1 MNSNET
7 IEKIERE
14 LGYTFNDKE
23 LLLEALTHSSYTNE
37 MRINKRNHYERL
49 EFLGDAVLELLS
61 SEFLYEK
68 FPDVPEGGLSK
79 KRASM
84 VCEQSLAIC
93 ARSMNLGDYLFFGKG
108 EEAAGGRNKDSILAD
123 VTEAIL
129 GAIYLDGGLENARDY
144 VNRHVL
150 FELKEDELF
159 VDSKTMLQE
168 RIQHIKEGATLEYAV
183 IKESG
188 PEHAKIFTVMV
199 SVDGKPLAEGEG
211 HTKKS
216 AQQEAAKAAIKE
228 LEKTDSEK
236 L

>member
-1 MNSNET
+1 MNSDKAVEN
-7 IEKIERE
+7 IERE
-14 LGYTFNDKE
+14 LGYTFKDKN

-61 SEFLYEK
+61 SEFLYER
-68 FPDVPEGGLSK
+68 FPDIPEGGLSK
-79 KRASM
+79 KRAAM

-93 ARSMNLGDYLFFGKG
+93 ARSMNLGDCIFFGKG

-123 VTEAIL
+123 VTEAVL
-129 GAIYLDGGLENARDY
+129 GAIYLDGGLERARDY

-159 VDSKTMLQE
+159 VDSKTILQE
-168 RIQHIKEGATLEYAV
+168 KIQHISEGGSLEYAV

-188 PEHAKIFTVMV
+188 PEHAKIFTVQV
-199 SVDGKPLAEGEG
+199 SLDGKPLAEGEG

-216 AQQEAAKAAIKE
+216 AQQEAAKAAILK
-228 LEKTDSEK
+228 LENTDRET

>member
-1 MNSNET
+1 MNSQEAVDN
-7 IEKIERE
+7 IEEK
-14 LGYTFNDKE
+14 LGYTFNNKN

-61 SEFLYEK
+61 SEFLFEK

-108 EEAAGGRNKDSILAD
+108 EDAAGGRNKDSILAD

-129 GAIYLDGGLENARDY
+129 GAIYLDGGLEKARDY

-159 VDSKTMLQE
+159 VDSKTILQE
-168 RIQHIKEGATLEYAV
+168 KIQHIHEGGVLEYKV
-183 IKESG
+183 VEESG
-188 PEHAKIFTVMV
+188 PEHAKIFTVEV
-199 SVDGKPLAEGEG
+199 SFEGTPLARGTG

-216 AQQEAAKAAIKE
+216 AQQEAAKAAIQI
-228 LEKTDSEK
+228 LEKTDRK
-236 L
+236 TL

>member
-7 IEKIERE
+7 IEKIEQE
-14 LGYTFNDKE
+14 LGYTFKDKE

-61 SEFLYEK
+61 SEFLFER
-68 FPDVPEGGLSK
+68 FPDIPEGGLSK

-129 GAIYLDGGLENARDY
+129 GAIYLDGGLEHARDY

-168 RIQHIKEGATLEYAV
+168 KIQHIHEGAVLEYTV

-188 PEHAKIFTVMV
+188 PEHAKIFTVLV

-216 AQQEAAKAAIKE
+216 AQQEAAKAAILE

>member
-61 SEFLYEK
+61 SEFLFER
-68 FPDVPEGGLSK
+68 FPDIPEGGLSK

>member
-1 MNSNET
+1 MNSNEA
-7 IEKIERE
+7 IENIELK
-14 LGYTFNDKE
+14 LGYSFKDKE

-61 SEFLYEK
+61 SEFLFER

-79 KRASM
+79 KRAAM

-129 GAIYLDGGLENARDY
+129 GAIYLDGGLDRARDY

-159 VDSKTMLQE
+159 VDSKTILQE
-168 RIQHIKEGATLEYAV
+168 KIQHISEGGSLEYTV

-188 PEHAKIFTVMV
+188 PEHAKIFTVCV
-199 SVDGKPLAEGEG
+199 SLDGKPLAEGEG

-216 AQQEAAKAAIKE
+216 AQQEAAKAAILK
-228 LEKTDSEK
+228 LEKTDSET

>member
-1 MNSNET
+1 MNSQKA
-7 IEKIERE
+7 IESIERE
-14 LGYTFNDKE
+14 IGYTFNNKE

-37 MRINKRNHYERL
+37 MKINKRNHYERL

-61 SEFLYEK
+61 SEFLFAR

-123 VTEAIL
+123 VTEAVL
-129 GAIYLDGGLENARDY
+129 GAIYLDGGLERARDY

-150 FELKEDELF
+150 YELKEDELF
-159 VDSKTMLQE
+159 VDSKTILQE
-168 RIQHIKEGATLEYAV
+168 KVQHFNEGSVLEYSV

-188 PEHAKIFTVMV
+188 PEHAKIFTVQV
-199 SVDGKPLAEGEG
+199 SLDGKPLAEGEG

-216 AQQEAAKAAIKE
+216 AQQEAAKAAIPVV
-228 LEKTDSEK
+228 EKYDWKTV
-236 L
+236 

>member
-1 MNSNET
+1 MNSDKAVEN
-7 IEKIERE
+7 IERE
-14 LGYTFNDKE
+14 LGYTFKDKN

-49 EFLGDAVLELLS
+49 EFLGDAVLELIS
-61 SEFLYEK
+61 SEFLYER
-68 FPDVPEGGLSK
+68 FPDIPEGGLSK
-79 KRASM
+79 KRAAM

-93 ARSMNLGDYLFFGKG
+93 ARSMNLGDCIFFGKG

-123 VTEAIL
+123 VTEAVL
-129 GAIYLDGGLENARDY
+129 GAIYLDGGLERARDY

-159 VDSKTMLQE
+159 VDSKTILQE
-168 RIQHIKEGATLEYAV
+168 KIQHISEGGSLEYAV

-188 PEHAKIFTVMV
+188 PEHAKIFTVQV
-199 SVDGKPLAEGEG
+199 SLDVKPLAEGEG

-216 AQQEAAKAAIKE
+216 AQQEAAKAAILK
-228 LEKTDSEK
+228 LEKTDSETQ
-236 L
+236 

>member
-1 MNSNET
+1 MNSNEVIT
-7 IEKIERE
+7 GIEEK
-14 LGYTFNDKE
+14 LGYSFSDKE

-79 KRASM
+79 KRAAM

-108 EEAAGGRNKDSILAD
+108 EEAAGGRNRDSILAD
-123 VTEAIL
+123 VTEAVL
-129 GAIYLDGGLENARDY
+129 GAIYLDGGLEKARDY

-159 VDSKTMLQE
+159 VDSKTILQE
-168 RIQHIKEGATLEYAV
+168 KVQHISEGASLEYTV
-183 IKESG
+183 TKEEG
-188 PEHAKIFTVMV
+188 PEHAKTFTVEV
-199 SVDGKPLAEGEG
+199 RLDGQVLAIGEG

-216 AQQEAAKAAIKE
+216 AQQEAAKAAIKK
-228 LEKTDSEK
+228 LENTDSET

>member
-1 MNSNET
+1 MNSQEAIDN
-7 IEKIERE
+7 IERQT
-14 LGYTFNDKE
+14 GYTFGNKE

-37 MRINKRNHYERL
+37 MKINKRNHYERL

-61 SEFLYEK
+61 SEFLFER

-93 ARSMNLGDYLFFGKG
+93 ARSMNLGECIFFGKG

-129 GAIYLDGGLENARDY
+129 GAIYLDGGLECARDY

-150 FELKEDELF
+150 YELKEDELF

-168 RIQHIKEGATLEYAV
+168 KVQHISEHGLLEYKV
-183 IKESG
+183 VNESG

-199 SVDGKPLAEGEG
+199 SLDGKPLAEGSG

-216 AQQEAAKAAIKE
+216 AQQEAAKAAIPVI
-228 LEKTDSEK
+228 EKMISE
-236 L
+236 

>member
-1 MNSNET
+1 MNSNEVIT
-7 IEKIERE
+7 GIEEK
-14 LGYTFNDKE
+14 LGYSFSDKE

-93 ARSMNLGDYLFFGKG
+93 ARSMNLGDYIFFGKG
-108 EEAAGGRNKDSILAD
+108 EEAAGGRNRDSILAD

-129 GAIYLDGGLENARDY
+129 GAIYLDGGLEKARDY

-159 VDSKTMLQE
+159 VDSKTILQE
-168 RIQHIKEGATLEYAV
+168 KVQHISEGASLEYTV
-183 IKESG
+183 TKEEG
-188 PEHAKIFTVMV
+188 PEHDKTFTVEV
-199 SVDGKPLAEGEG
+199 RLDGQVLATGEG

-216 AQQEAAKAAIKE
+216 AQQEAAKAAIKK
-228 LEKTDSEK
+228 LENTDSET

>member
-1 MNSNET
+1 MNSNEVIAN
-7 IEKIERE
+7 IEEK
-14 LGYTFNDKE
+14 LGYTFSDKE

-79 KRASM
+79 KRAAM

-108 EEAAGGRNKDSILAD
+108 EEAAGGRNRDSILAD
-123 VTEAIL
+123 VTEAVL
-129 GAIYLDGGLENARDY
+129 GAIYLDGGLERARDY

-159 VDSKTMLQE
+159 VDSKTILQE
-168 RIQHIKEGATLEYAV
+168 KVQHISEGSTLEYAV
-183 IKESG
+183 TKEEG
-188 PEHAKIFTVMV
+188 PEHAKTFTVEV
-199 SVDGKPLAEGEG
+199 RLDGVPLATGEG

-216 AQQEAAKAAIKE
+216 AQQEAAKAAIQKF
-228 LEKTDSEK
+228 EKTDSET

>member
-1 MNSNET
+1 MNSNEAV
-7 IEKIERE
+7 ESIERK
-14 LGYTFNDKE
+14 LGYTFKDKN

-61 SEFLYEK
+61 SEFLFER
-68 FPDVPEGGLSK
+68 FPDIPEGGLSK
-79 KRASM
+79 KRAAM

-93 ARSMNLGDYLFFGKG
+93 ARSMNLGDSIFFGKG
-108 EEAAGGRNKDSILAD
+108 EDAAGGRNKDSILAD

-129 GAIYLDGGLENARDY
+129 GAIYLDGGLERARDY

-168 RIQHIKEGATLEYAV
+168 KVQHISESGTLEYTV

-188 PEHAKIFTVMV
+188 PEHAKIFTVQV
-199 SVDGKPLAEGEG
+199 SLDGKPLAEGEG

-216 AQQEAAKAAIKE
+216 AQQEAAKAAILK
-228 LEKTDSEK
+228 LENTDRET

>member
-1 MNSNET
+1 MNSQEAVDN
-7 IEKIERE
+7 IEEK
-14 LGYTFNDKE
+14 LGYTFKNKN

-61 SEFLYEK
+61 SEFLFEK

-108 EEAAGGRNKDSILAD
+108 EDAAGGRNKDSILAD

-129 GAIYLDGGLENARDY
+129 GAIYLDGGLEKARDY

-159 VDSKTMLQE
+159 VDSKTILQE
-168 RIQHIKEGATLEYAV
+168 KVQHISEAGALDYKVVKET
-183 IKESG
+183 G
-188 PEHAKIFTVMV
+188 PEHAKIFTVLV
-199 SVDGKPLAEGEG
+199 SLDGKPLAEGEG
-211 HTKKS
+211 HTKKA
-216 AQQEAAKAAIKE
+216 AQQEAAKAAIKIIE
-228 LEKTDSEK
+228 NDRKK